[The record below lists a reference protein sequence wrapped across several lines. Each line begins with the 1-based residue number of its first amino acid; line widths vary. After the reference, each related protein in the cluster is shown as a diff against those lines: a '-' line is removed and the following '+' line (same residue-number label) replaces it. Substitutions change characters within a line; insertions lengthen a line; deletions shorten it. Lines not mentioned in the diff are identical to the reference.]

1 VSDRAWLLK
10 PEPLKVAK
18 TCIQLVQGDLNVK
31 LPLSH
36 PQFLEMLNDYADMME
51 STLLRQSVQRLN
63 LLAGAQGE
71 VFLKNAVGD
80 NVVQHPSHVPARN
93 NTNGAVSNISNTPP
107 RDENENENENETMT
121 YRGKIYKR
129 WQGSKEFSGL
139 YRGQARYS

>member
-1 VSDRAWLLK
+1 MSDRAWLLK

-18 TCIQLVQGDLNVK
+18 TCIQLVQGDINVK

-63 LLAGAQGE
+63 SLAGAQGE

-93 NTNGAVSNISNTPP
+93 NTNGAVSNISNTPS
-107 RDENENENENETMT
+107 RDENETMT

>member
-18 TCIQLVQGDLNVK
+18 TCIQLVQGDIDIK

-36 PQFLEMLNDYADMME
+36 PQFLEMLNDYADIME
-51 STLLRQSVQRLN
+51 SAQLRQAVQRLN
-63 LLAGAQGE
+63 SLAGVQGA
-71 VFLKNAVGD
+71 VFLKKAAGD
-80 NVVQHPSHVPARN
+80 NVIQHPSQVPVRHNAN
-93 NTNGAVSNISNTPP
+93 HSVSNTSNTPP
-107 RDENENENENETMT
+107 RDDNETMA